1 MSVDV
6 KILIKQYID
15 IIIGVDDIE
24 VEIIEDT
31 VVLSRDER
39 WHIYIIPGR
48 FTMIGCFVDE
58 DIEISNNLR
67 REAGNI
73 QHIYESSKNQDETIQ

>member
-1 MSVDV
+1 MDV
-6 KILIKQYID
+6 EVLIKQYVTSLT
-15 IIIGVDDIE
+15 GKDDID

-31 VVLSRDER
+31 IVLSRDER

-58 DIEISNNLR
+58 DIEISDILR
-67 REAGNI
+67 KNAGSI
-73 QHIYESSKNQDETIQ
+73 QYIYDNRTVESETV

>member
-1 MSVDV
+1 MKVDV
-6 KILIKQYID
+6 TILIKQYIST
-15 IIIGVDDIE
+15 IVGVDDID

-58 DIEISNNLR
+58 DIEISDNLKK
-67 REAGNI
+67 EAGNI
-73 QHIYESSKNQDETIQ
+73 QHIYESSKNQDEAIQ